1 MRTEELESG
10 ALAEVLTEYALDP
23 IVAFVVF
30 PAGRRPSQ
38 KARVFADYL
47 EQAVTPS
54 SIKLETGPA
63 RR

>member
-1 MRTEELESG
+1 MCAEKLESG

-23 IVAFVVF
+23 MTAFVVF

-54 SIKLETGPA
+54 SIELVTGPA
-63 RR
+63 